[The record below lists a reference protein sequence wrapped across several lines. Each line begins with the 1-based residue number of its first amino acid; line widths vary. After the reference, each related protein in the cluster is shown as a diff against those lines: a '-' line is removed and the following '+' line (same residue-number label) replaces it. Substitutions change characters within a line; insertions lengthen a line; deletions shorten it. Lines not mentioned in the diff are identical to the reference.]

1 VTSRWYAIVAL
12 SLLATGRASA
22 QANTLP
28 RPLPAKETGCVPPAV
43 APTDSVYDA
52 DAVDEPVRPRRL
64 AIEGMPFRFGEILAG
79 RSVFRFI
86 VEGSGRIDRCSIV
99 VLEETVPAW
108 TAAVVKEL
116 RYARYQ
122 PASLGGR
129 SVRQWVH
136 QLFTYHSD
144 GRVQPR
150 R

>member
-1 VTSRWYAIVAL
+1 VTALWYAMVVL

-22 QANTLP
+22 QANALP
-28 RPLPAKETGCVPPAV
+28 RPLSAKETGCVPPAV

-52 DAVDEPVRPRRL
+52 DAVDELVRPRRL
-64 AIEGMPFRFGEILAG
+64 AIEGMPFRFGEILTG

-86 VEGSGRIDRCSIV
+86 VEGSGKIDRCSIV

-122 PASLGGR
+122 PARLGGR

-144 GRVQPR
+144 GRVQKPC
-150 R
+150 